1 MDMEK
6 KKSVTVKYDIHSYAE
21 ERLCDY
27 YFDEPYAFG
36 IAGPEIVKPLCNKR
50 NTTFEFEYDE
60 LTTVNDLICAA
71 KQDIWGNP
79 EFVAHNTDF
88 AFSVNGERLYPEK
101 RVNFSYILKKYL
113 DKGNTGLITLS
124 ILVSHDAGEVAS
136 EYPLRYSVYS
146 HEAGKHN
153 EPHIHVR
160 DIGHKYDASV
170 RISDGKVI
178 AGELPPKLEKMAK
191 KKILSDQAF
200 FFECW
205 NTMTDGLH
213 VDINKHL
220 GLIQY

>member
-1 MDMEK
+1 MR
-6 KKSVTVKYDIHSYAE
+6 SISVKYDIHSYVE
-21 ERLCDY
+21 EKLCDQ

-36 IAGPEIVKPLCNKR
+36 IAGPEIMKPLRDKR
-50 NTTFEFEYDE
+50 NTSFVFEYDE
-60 LTTVNDLICAA
+60 STTVNSLICAA
-71 KQDIWGNP
+71 KRDVWGNP
-79 EFVAHNTDF
+79 EFRPVNTDF
-88 AFSVNGERLYPEK
+88 AFYANGERYYPK
-101 RVNFSYILKKYL
+101 YSVNLALLLKKYL
-113 DKGNTGLITLS
+113 DRKMTGEITLS

-213 VDINKHL
+213 VDINKHF
-220 GLIQY
+220 GLIKY